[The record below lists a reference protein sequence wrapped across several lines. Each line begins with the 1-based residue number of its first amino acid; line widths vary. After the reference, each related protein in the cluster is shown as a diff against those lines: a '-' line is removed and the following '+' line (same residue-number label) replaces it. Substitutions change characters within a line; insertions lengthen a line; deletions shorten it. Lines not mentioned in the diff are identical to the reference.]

1 MLKTKIKASSITNLT
16 DARYFA
22 AWEAEWLGFNL
33 DPGTENYVS
42 PATVQAMKEW
52 VDGVKIVGEFNQQEA
67 RDILTSVDI
76 LGLDAV
82 QLGTF
87 ASLETLQALHAK
99 EVPVLQ
105 ELVVEE
111 WSDLSALAT
120 QMEARSGL
128 AAYFLLD
135 FAKNGLSWAAA
146 KSNVLAEL
154 RQLAEDFPLLLN
166 LPFPASEVE
175 EVLEQTGAAG
185 FSVQGGEEEK
195 VGFKSFDELDDL
207 FEVLEVFE

>member
-207 FEVLEVFE
+207 FEALEVFE

>member
-1 MLKTKIKASSITNLT
+1 MLKTKIKASSVTNLT

-22 AWEAEWLGFNL
+22 AWEVEWLGFNL
-33 DPGTENYVS
+33 DPGTENHVS

-52 VDGVKIVGEFNQQEA
+52 VDGVKIVGEFNLQEA
-67 RDILTSVDI
+67 KDILASVDI

-87 ASLETLQALHAK
+87 ASLETLQALHAQG
-99 EVPVLQ
+99 VPVLQ

-111 WSDLSALAT
+111 LSDLGVLST

-135 FAKNGLSWAAA
+135 FAKNGLSWAAVQD
-146 KSNVLAEL
+146 SVLAEL
-154 RQLAEDFPLLLN
+154 LQLAEDFPLLLN
-166 LPFPASEVE
+166 LPFPVSEVE

-185 FSVQGGEEEK
+185 FIVQGGEEEK
-195 VGFKSFDELDDL
+195 VGFKSFDELDGL
-207 FEVLEVFE
+207 FEALEVFE

>member
-52 VDGVKIVGEFNQQEA
+52 VDGVKIVGEFNKQEA

-105 ELVVEE
+105 EFVVEE
-111 WSDLSALAT
+111 WHDLSALAI

-207 FEVLEVFE
+207 FEALEVFE